1 MAYRQPPTMAR
12 RVGFEIDPPLEVT
25 VQPYGT
31 TVRCQQ
37 LKADGAPLGE
47 LELEVFHAA
56 LVIDRDGILEEK
68 VRAAIAKAA
77 PGATVLQPM
86 PVELSGASGFR
97 ADAEPART
105 VGAATTTSALPY
117 VHVFAI
123 APDDLGVD
131 GGLLVT
137 VRSASPEWPAA
148 DKILA
153 SLRILSRRSTQANDR

>member
-1 MAYRQPPTMAR
+1 MGYWIMPYRQPPTMAR

-31 TVRCQQ
+31 IVRCQQ
-37 LKADGAPLGE
+37 LRPDGAPLGE

-77 PGATVLQPM
+77 PGA
-86 PVELSGASGFR
+86 SGFR
-97 ADAEPART
+97 ADAEPTRA
-105 VGAATTTSALPY
+105 VGRAPAPSALPY

-137 VRSASPEWPAA
+137 VRSASPTWPAA

>member
-1 MAYRQPPTMAR
+1 MAYRQPPTTAR
-12 RVGFEIDPPLEVT
+12 RVGFEIDPPMEVT

-77 PGATVLQPM
+77 PGASVLEPM

-97 ADAEPART
+97 ADAEPARA
-105 VGAATTTSALPY
+105 VGSTPAPSGLPY

-137 VRSASPEWPAA
+137 VRSASPTWPAA